1 LRNDLGAAGDRRR
14 RTRRRADRSVTLDG
28 QIETGGAWVGTLAEV
43 KAIIARVVKSIGKLE
58 RASLRINFGTIDVGE
73 AQKSM
78 RLFATRLALNY

>member
-1 LRNDLGAAGDRRR
+1 MISALLAIAAVGPAAAAQTARF
-14 RTRRRADRSVTLDG
+14 TLDG